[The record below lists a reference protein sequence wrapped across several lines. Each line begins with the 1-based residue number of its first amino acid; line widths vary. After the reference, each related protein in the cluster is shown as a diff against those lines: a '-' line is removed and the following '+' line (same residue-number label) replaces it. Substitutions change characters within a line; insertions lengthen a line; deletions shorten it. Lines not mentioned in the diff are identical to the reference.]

1 MSTEPKSRSG
11 GRVADAQSEARLLE
25 IRREAERRGIVM
37 GAGAKPACAPF
48 PQASPEAGYYGIPML
63 KKPGWSW
70 EVPVYFFV
78 GGAAGAAAVIGAMAN
93 WTGADR
99 RLVRD
104 ARWVAALGGPISTGL
119 LISDLGRPARFLNML
134 RVFKVQSP
142 MSVGAW
148 TLSAFATASAAAAFA
163 EAVDR
168 MFGGLMPVRII
179 GNAAEALAAGTGVV
193 MSSYTGVLI
202 GATVIPVWN
211 ENVRTLPLHF
221 AASGVGSAVS
231 ALELMGHDRSR
242 ALNILGLGASAYEAW
257 EGLQIESHPTEV
269 NEPLRHGLSGWV
281 TRSGGVMS
289 GPIPL
294 LLRLASL
301 STGGET
307 ARNFRRAAAM
317 STLVGS
323 FLTRIAW
330 IMAGHASAKDYRLPL
345 QLEGEKRRKQELPPQ
360 HAREEENLLPA
371 QKPDKPHGISS

>member
-1 MSTEPKSRSG
+1 VSTDPKPESALPGSI
-11 GRVADAQSEARLLE
+11 SEARLLE
-25 IRREAERRGIVM
+25 IRREAERRGVVLSP
-37 GAGAKPACAPF
+37 GARPGGAPF
-48 PQASPEAGYYGIPML
+48 PKASPENGYYGIPLL
-63 KKPGWSW
+63 KKPGWTW
-70 EVPVYFFV
+70 EIPIYFFV

-134 RVFKVQSP
+134 RVFKLQSP

-148 TLSAFATASAAAAFA
+148 TLAAFGTASAASAFA
-163 EAVDR
+163 DAVDR
-168 MFGGLMPVRII
+168 MSGGLLPVRVL
-179 GNAAEALAAGTGVV
+179 GNAAEALAASTGAV

-211 ENVRTLPLHF
+211 QNVKTLPLHF

-231 ALELMGHDRSR
+231 VLELLGHDRSR
-242 ALNILGLGASAYEAW
+242 ALNLMGLGAAAYEAY
-257 EGLQIESHPTEV
+257 EGLEIESHPSAA

-281 TRSGGVMS
+281 TRSGGVLS
-289 GPIPL
+289 GPVPL
-294 LLRLASL
+294 LLRLAAF
-301 STGGET
+301 TTRGET

-323 FLTRIAW
+323 FVTRIAW
-330 IMAGHASAKDYRLPL
+330 LMAGKASARDYRLPL
-345 QLEGEKRRKQELPPQ
+345 QLAGERHGPPLPKQRDQ
-360 HAREEENLLPA
+360 QEENFLSSD
-371 QKPDKPHGISS
+371 KPDRPHGLGK